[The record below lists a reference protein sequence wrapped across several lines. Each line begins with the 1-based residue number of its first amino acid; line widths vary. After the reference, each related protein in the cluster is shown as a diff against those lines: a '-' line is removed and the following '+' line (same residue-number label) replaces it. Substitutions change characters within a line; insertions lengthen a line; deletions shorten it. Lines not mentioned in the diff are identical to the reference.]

1 MDVVVEGLV
10 SHRHWIRCFKLK
22 ILTIAMYI
30 LLTNNESYELRM
42 SVSMYAHAYALCNNE
57 S

>member
-1 MDVVVEGLV
+1 MDVVVERLI
-10 SHRHWIRCFKLK
+10 SHRHCIRCFKSK

-30 LLTNNESYELRM
+30 LLANNESYELRT
-42 SVSMYAHAYALCNNE
+42 SVSMYAHANALCNNE